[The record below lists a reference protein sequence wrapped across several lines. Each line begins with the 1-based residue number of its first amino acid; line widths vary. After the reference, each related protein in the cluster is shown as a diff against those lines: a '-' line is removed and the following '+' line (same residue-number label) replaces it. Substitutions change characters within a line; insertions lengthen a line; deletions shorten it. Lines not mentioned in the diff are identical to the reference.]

1 MSYRTFVNNF
11 QIFENN
17 GYSKELINELNRQGA
32 NIGENDDCYA
42 FVIKEIDPI
51 IKIVD
56 EYIKEKVNDII
67 SQWQN
72 PYDLTFFWSMVRK
85 DIPLYER
92 VDECVYG
99 HLLFQSYKFVQY
111 LYRNKLIEKNFIDGT
126 HTILKK
132 IVISGG

>member
-1 MSYRTFVNNF
+1 MSYRTFINNF

-17 GYSKELINELNRQGA
+17 GYSKELIDELNRQGA
-32 NIGENDDCYA
+32 NIKENDDYYK
-42 FVIKEIDPI
+42 FEIKEIDPI

-56 EYIKEKVNDII
+56 EYIKEEVNDVI
-67 SQWQN
+67 SSWQN

-85 DIPLYER
+85 EKPLYER
-92 VDECVYG
+92 VDNCVYG
-99 HLLFQSYKFVQY
+99 HLLFQSYNFVQY
-111 LYRNKLIEKNFIDGT
+111 LYRNGLIKRNVDGT

>member
-42 FVIKEIDPI
+42 FAIKDINPI

-56 EYIKEKVNDII
+56 EYFQQEIKNLVQSEL
-67 SQWQN
+67 N
-72 PYDLTFFWSMVRK
+72 PYDLSSNCFIK
-85 DIPLYER
+85 NKKKPLYER
-92 VDECVYG
+92 VDNLMYF
-99 HLLFQSYKFVQY
+99 HILFQPYNFMQY
-111 LYRNKLIEKNFIDGT
+111 LYRHNLAKRNNDGT
-126 HTILKK
+126 HTILKR